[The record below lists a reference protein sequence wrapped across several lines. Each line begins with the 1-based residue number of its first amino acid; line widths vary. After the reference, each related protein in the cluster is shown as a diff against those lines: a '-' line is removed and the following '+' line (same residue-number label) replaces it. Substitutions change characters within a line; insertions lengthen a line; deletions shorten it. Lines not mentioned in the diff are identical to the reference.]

1 MTLKDLEPQ
10 LLALPPDEK
19 ARAIQLLIQSL
30 RCRWQGIEKSPEVC
44 GGEACIAGTHL
55 PVWSLVKARR
65 SGASDARIL
74 AAMPYLTAADLMNA
88 WAYADA
94 HLEEIEA
101 AIQVNGDLVQG
112 LVANG

>member
-1 MTLKDLEPQ
+1 MTLKELESQ

-19 ARAIQLLIQSL
+19 ARAIQLLVQSL
-30 RCRWQGIEKSPEVC
+30 DNEHRWPGIEQIST
-44 GGEACIAGTHL
+44 GDGNEACIAGTHL
-55 PVWSLVKARR
+55 SVWSLVKARR

-74 AAMPYLTAADLMNA
+74 AAMPYLSAADLMNA

-101 AIQVNGDLVQG
+101 AIHEQEKVVCS
-112 LVANG
+112 